1 MSGRRRSIGILRLA
15 LATLAA
21 ASSPGAFAGAFLQA
35 PDQGIV
41 IAGGA
46 FSDAVRAYDAAGRLV
61 PVAAWRKFE
70 LTSYAEYGVTDWLTA
85 IASPSLFTFPQ
96 DPPGQSRSATAIAE
110 AGARVKA
117 YEWDGNVFSAQILLR
132 APLGGA
138 SARVFADTT
147 RFAQADLRVGYGRGF
162 DLFGF
167 RAFSDLQ
174 IGARTGGLFGHE
186 ARVDATLGLWAR
198 EDLLVLLQSFSAAT
212 PASWRR
218 VRYLQE
224 KVAGSAVYWFTPT
237 IGLQV
242 GATAAL
248 RGVNS
253 SAERGGFTALW
264 YRF

>member
-70 LTSYAEYGVTDWLTA
+70 LTSYAEYGVTDWL
-85 IASPSLFTFPQ
+85 
-96 DPPGQSRSATAIAE
+96 TAIAE